1 VSFWNAFFLLLI
13 YIPLIMVWRFAVLD
27 IFRRDDLHG
36 LGKAI
41 WLVVVIFLPF
51 IGTLIYLVMRRPGGT
66 PEERAEIDA
75 ASRDFVERYS
85 PTTAAEQIKV
95 LADLHD
101 RGKLT
106 DSEFASEKARLLKS
120 SEGTPA
126 AAPAATIA

>member
-1 VSFWNAFFLLLI
+1 VSFWHAFFLLLI
-13 YIPLIMVWRFAVLD
+13 YIPLIMVWWFAVLD

-51 IGTLIYLVMRRPGGT
+51 IGTLIYLVMRRPGAT
-66 PEERAEIDA
+66 PEERAALDEA
-75 ASRDFVERYS
+75 NRDFVKYYS
-85 PTTAAEQIKV
+85 ATSTAEQIKV

-126 AAPAATIA
+126 SAPPAASA